1 MSIWQELANAPLNED
16 EIIARDGQF
25 ERDAEQHHAALER
38 QAAAWFSGELDQ
50 DPVESYNEYADPSYL
65 AEYAPAVARQP
76 ITRQQG
82 ELFSP
87 VQYKVA

>member
-25 ERDAEQHHAALER
+25 ERDTERHHAALER
-38 QAAAWFSGELDQ
+38 QAEAWFAGEYTE
-50 DPVESYNEYADPSYL
+50 DPQESYSEYRDPQYL
-65 AEYAPAVARQP
+65 AEYAPIVAP
-76 ITRQQG
+76 KPSTRQQG

-87 VQYKVA
+87 AQYKVA